1 MGKTYMDVP
10 RLGETVSIC
19 ADSSS
24 NDVLLNLALL
34 QVVHVDMDAIYER

>member
-1 MGKTYMDVP
+1 MDVP

-19 ADSSS
+19 ADSLS